1 MEILIEV
8 LDHFGPWLLAGYFVF
23 CFLVGAATGYTLQAL
38 SDKTDAAPP
47 WLAWVPLFQVHSFL
61 RAAESSYAALF
72 AWIAGGIGIGIAG
85 AWLSASGSPPGGI
98 IILLVVVYALGLL
111 GWFAKMLWHLAERR
125 GVSGWVGLA
134 CFLPLLGPIFFLYL
148 AFHDG
153 LVRASRVGVAI
164 TSLLALLATLNLH
177 LDLRD
182 MRHFLETD
190 GATLA
195 VEMPAEQQALLESW
209 LRPSGSTDESPSDAP
224 GLLDRLRSWMPS
236 APAKDSATATLAPDA
251 VVCEAGTRMA
261 GERPPHGSA
270 LWCERERDGVQHGPY
285 LAWHPNG
292 TVAESGRYANGERHG
307 VWTRF
312 WQSGGRRAQANFE
325 NGREHGVLFFWDE
338 LGRQQREIRYEH
350 GEPVPF

>member
-1 MEILIEV
+1 MEIFIEL
-8 LDHFGPWLLAGYFVF
+8 LDQIGPWLLAGYFVL
-23 CFLVGAATGYTLQAL
+23 CLLVGAVTGYTLQAL

-61 RAAESSYAALF
+61 RAAESSYAVIL
-72 AWIAGGIGIGIAG
+72 AWIGGGIGIGIAG
-85 AWLSASGSPPGGI
+85 AWLSASGFPPGGI
-98 IILLVVVYALGLL
+98 VLLVVVYTLGLV
-111 GWFAKMLWHLAERR
+111 GWFANMLWHLAERR

-134 CFLPLLGPIFFLYL
+134 CFLPLLGPLFFLYL
-148 AFHDG
+148 ALHDG

-164 TSLLALLATLNLH
+164 TLLLALLATLNLH

-182 MRHFLETD
+182 MRHFAEID
-190 GATLA
+190 GAALA
-195 VEMPAEQQALLESW
+195 GEMSTEQQALLKSW
-209 LRPSGSTDESPSDAP
+209 LRPNEFANEPPRDAP
-224 GLLDRLRSWMPS
+224 SLLDRLRSWMPS
-236 APAKDSATATLAPDA
+236 APAKDSATAATAPDA
-251 VVCEAGTRMA
+251 VVCEAGTRMT
-261 GERPPHGSA
+261 GDRPPHGSA

-292 TVAESGRYANGERHG
+292 TVAESGRYANGQRQG

-325 NGREHGVLFFWDE
+325 SGREHGVLLVWDE